1 MARLTRCILFIYT
14 LKGIL
19 VVPVQF
25 GEELWEHMVEKLRKF
40 FIELW
45 TRVPELLSGKIL
57 EEVTQKAE

>member
-40 FIELW
+40 FIEL
-45 TRVPELLSGKIL
+45 
-57 EEVTQKAE
+57 